1 MRARVHRWERG
12 ELHDPKAFG
21 HPAGFGVCKRVDAL
35 DVLRKVAYNRAELST
50 KPRTSARRT
59 PTRTLRCARSK
70 PRVRRP
76 VVCTAVRA
84 VQCRAPH
91 DTVGACAR
99 CRRSYEYAA
108 VTKGRSRALHAHLR
122 SRARPRTRCY
132 RGGRGAAR
140 MLHPCNTPAQSKG
153 RSIVFDPRGTV
164 SHTLL
169 LGSDTAALRI
179 TVPSQCRYYR
189 ILAYRVLRERHEF
202 VLPWRVLDAHLT
214 HAMIIRKILRPTCRL
229 RAQALKAQQHSSAPS
244 AVLLCLSRSRRHSF
258 SNRRL
263 KARAA
268 VAQCKAARRTRSN
281 CERNRASLDQKRRMS
296 GMSKST

>member
-1 MRARVHRWERG
+1 
-12 ELHDPKAFG
+12 
-21 HPAGFGVCKRVDAL
+21 
-35 DVLRKVAYNRAELST
+35 
-50 KPRTSARRT
+50 
-59 PTRTLRCARSK
+59 
-70 PRVRRP
+70 
-76 VVCTAVRA
+76 
-84 VQCRAPH
+84 
-91 DTVGACAR
+91 
-99 CRRSYEYAA
+99 
-108 VTKGRSRALHAHLR
+108 
-122 SRARPRTRCY
+122 
-132 RGGRGAAR
+132 
-140 MLHPCNTPAQSKG
+140 
-153 RSIVFDPRGTV
+153 VFDPRGTV

-169 LGSDTAALRI
+169 VGSDTAALRI